1 MNFRGYLRKIFANQ
15 KNILHFANPISQ
27 NHGFLLKNAGIF
39 AAYLLQLSCH
49 NFSKKNVMRRLNKII
64 CTAFITAVS
73 TSVLPAVSY
82 AGEVKNTVT
91 VYAGPQ
97 SVSPNQPI
105 FVTVEATDKKAE
117 SLMNETVELS
127 YKADGKLRTMRA
139 KTARGLALFEIPAQT
154 KAGLMTFVAAVKGTT
169 SKTARVLVTASAP
182 QAFTFTVKRTQQP
195 EHITITS
202 IHRTV
207 PGTSQVVQQ
216 RFVVNR
222 VLGGQT
228 ELLGDRVGQ
237 WLRLSH
243 YLCIYVCMYVC
254 V

>member
-1 MNFRGYLRKIFANQ
+1 
-15 KNILHFANPISQ
+15 
-27 NHGFLLKNAGIF
+27 
-39 AAYLLQLSCH
+39 
-49 NFSKKNVMRRLNKII
+49 MRRLNKII

-202 IHRTV
+202 SPITDGYDNHISDMSLVSVDWIDMSGLNAQQMIHPRNGRIIFTAMC
-207 PGTSQVVQQ
+207 PRAFAGALRIRMSLQTQQ
-216 RFVVNR
+216 F
-222 VLGGQT
+222 T
-228 ELLGDRVGQ
+228 TPDI
-237 WLRLSH
+237 SS
-243 YLCIYVCMYVC
+243 LCSAKER
-254 V
+254 